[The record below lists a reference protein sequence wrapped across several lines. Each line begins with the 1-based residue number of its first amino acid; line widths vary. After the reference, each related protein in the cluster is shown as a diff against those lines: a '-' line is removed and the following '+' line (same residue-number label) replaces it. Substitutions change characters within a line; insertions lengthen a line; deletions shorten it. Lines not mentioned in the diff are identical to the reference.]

1 MEQFVRQQAECD
13 GDCPPVKLENP
24 AGLES
29 LALLVLG
36 ILKWGWPQKRSLA
49 SNLQAHNVI
58 VT

>member
-13 GDCPPVKLENP
+13 GDCPPVKLETP

-36 ILKWGWPQKRSLA
+36 ILKWGWPQKQVLSL
-49 SNLQAHNVI
+49 
-58 VT
+58 